1 MSLTLSK
8 EQIEKLRKLDIEMKE
23 RLEKEKENKT
33 KREVTSSSTGIPLDI
48 AGLDVIKIGTLFGL
62 IKKKDVFESNT
73 RGNKSLLNILLGEDE
88 EKSPTCPFGYY
99 KASSMIKESEKIKF
113 HQNIVK
119 KECDFFI
126 DMSESFIKKE
136 ISEINKLISINLTNN
151 TVECFKTTCLETLDV
166 LIKDL
171 VENYEDEELWLT
183 ISLIRNSLLGPL
195 NVCEYKKLIS
205 DNIIEMIKIIPKNNY
220 SKIMKHLTTIDKR
233 LSLFNKA
240 LLFQEHFLEQS
251 EEEEKNRLIRELD
264 VRCFTKPPELTPFIF
279 KDVTK
284 HICIPSLMYLP
295 IELIIEK
302 CLVGPFRNN
311 SIGFLYDIS
320 ENKVSS
326 NSGDFY
332 ILKHINSDGGRFWS
346 IDQSLERFTN
356 EIIIIMTA
364 YIVNIFKT
372 FFKECFGNNN
382 FFKTKTDFNLTI
394 GCQHQSIFQMLLRNL
409 ISISNG
415 NWFHN
420 ILTLVLKSKSPL
432 FPTEYDFFNFIK
444 SIYDKRQPFIPIY
457 KPANIVFQTNLK
469 LLFDDFEMKDIE
481 NPLFEFIKL

>member
-1 MSLTLSK
+1 MSLYLSK

-33 KREVTSSSTGIPLDI
+33 KREFTSSSTGIPLDI
-48 AGLDVIKIGTLFGL
+48 AGLEVIKIGTLFGL
-62 IKKKDVFESNT
+62 IKKKDDFESNT

-99 KASSMIKESEKIKF
+99 KAFSTIKENEKIKF
-113 HQNIVK
+113 CQNFVK

-126 DMSESFIKKE
+126 DMTETFIKKE
-136 ISEINKLISINLTNN
+136 ITEINKLISINLTNY
-151 TVECFKTTCLETLDV
+151 TIECFKTTCLETLDV
-166 LIKDL
+166 LIKEL
-171 VENYEDEELWLT
+171 EENYEDEELWLT
-183 ISLIRNSLLGPL
+183 ISLVRNSLLGTL

-205 DNIIEMIKIIPKNNY
+205 DNIISIINLIPKNNY
-220 SKIMKHLTTIDKR
+220 SKIMKHLTIIDKR
-233 LSLFNKA
+233 LCLFNKA
-240 LLFQEHFLEQS
+240 LLYHEQFFKQS

-264 VRCFTKPPELTPFIF
+264 VRCFTKSPELKPFVF
-279 KDVTK
+279 KDFTK
-284 HICIPSLMYLP
+284 HICIPSLMYLK

-320 ENKVSS
+320 ENNSY

-332 ILKHINSDGGRFWS
+332 ILKYINSDGGRFWS
-346 IDQSLERFTN
+346 VDQSLERFTN
-356 EIIIIMTA
+356 EVIVIMTA
-364 YIVNIFKT
+364 YIVNIFRT
-372 FFKECFGNNN
+372 LFKECFENNN
-382 FFKTKTDFNLTI
+382 FFKTKTDFNLKI
-394 GCQHQSIFQMLLRNL
+394 GCIHQSIFQMLLRNL

-415 NWFHN
+415 SWFHN

-444 SIYDKRQPFIPIY
+444 SVYDKRQPFVPTY
-457 KPANIVFQTNLK
+457 KPANDVFQTNLK
-469 LLFDDFEMKDIE
+469 LLFDDFETEDIE